1 MSNNFYDDVYYN
13 QGSNARCKRRKG
25 SINPKNMESG
35 FIKNL
40 FHPKPGTRHL
50 DIGCGTGDYLASIND
65 KDIDL
70 WGIDISKIATT
81 LAREKVAIPEQVIC
95 ADADPLPFNDEEFDS
110 ITAWGVIE
118 HFRSV
123 DSIIQE
129 IARVLKAKGMAVI
142 MVPNVYYYKFMWDAL
157 RKGKGPARHQEI
169 EYLYAFKEWIDLLEK
184 NGLGVIKSKRHNKFN
199 KPQIAWLRKIIPFY
213 LSNHFIFF
221 CKKLQTL

>member
-1 MSNNFYDDVYYN
+1 MSSNFYDDVYYN
-13 QGSNARCKRRKG
+13 QSSSVCCRRHKG
-25 SINPKNMESG
+25 SINPKDVESD
-35 FIKNL
+35 FMKNL

-50 DIGCGTGDYLASIND
+50 DIGCGTGEYLASID
-65 KDIDL
+65 GKGVDL
-70 WGIDISKIATT
+70 WGIDISKIATDH
-81 LAREKVAIPEQVIC
+81 AREKVAMPEQIIC
-95 ADADPLPFNDEEFDS
+95 ADADPLPFKDEEFDS

-129 IARVLKAKGMAVI
+129 IARVLKTEGIVAI
-142 MVPNVYYYKFMWDAL
+142 MVPNVYYYKFIWDAL

-169 EYLYAFKEWIDLLEK
+169 EYLYAFKEWVGFLEK
-184 NGLGVIKSKRHNKFN
+184 NGLSIVQAKRHNKFN
-199 KPQIAWLRKIIPFY
+199 KPKLMWLRNIIPFY